1 MTPAE
6 ELQKIALQRAKLDQK
21 EALAKVR
28 QRKAD
33 AHRKIVL
40 GGLVL
45 KAGLGDCSE
54 ATILGGLL
62 TIAGEMERYGA
73 AFEKKGQQVLA
84 ADAAKRKDRTPAP
97 PSSAPAPSG
106 SEVGA

>member
-1 MTPAE
+1 MM
-6 ELQKIALQRAKLDQK
+6 
-21 EALAKVR
+21 
-28 QRKAD
+28 
-33 AHRKIVL
+33 
-40 GGLVL
+40 

-62 TIAGEMERYGA
+62 TLAAEMDRYGA
-73 AFEKKGQQVLA
+73 AFEKKGLQVLS

-106 SEVGA
+106 VEVGA